1 MTKTFKHLVK
11 SGRIGTLK
19 IKNRMIVSA
28 MGVNLAEADGSCGER
43 IIAYHERQARGGVG
57 LIVLGVT
64 GVAWPHG
71 ANQPRQI
78 AISEDR
84 HIPGLAALAEAVHKH
99 GAKVAAQIHHGGLV
113 AAQDAKEGRPIWV
126 PSYPAKGHSDLGE
139 SLLMEEKWPS
149 TTLMHHLPSCM

>member
-1 MTKTFKHLVK
+1 MTKKFDHLTK
-11 SGRIGTLK
+11 PGRIGGLQ

-78 AISEDR
+78 AISQDH
-84 HIPGLAALAEAVHKH
+84 HIPGLQAMAEAVHKH
-99 GAKVAAQIHHGGLV
+99 GAKVAAYWVMPVNRSITTVPLGS
-113 AAQDAKEGRPIWV
+113 RPT
-126 PSYPAKGHSDLGE
+126 SR
-139 SLLMEEKWPS
+139 LLRKNWRN
-149 TTLMHHLPSCM
+149 L